1 MSTPTM
7 IIEPRLAQSSPASAL
22 NLPKSEYIWM
32 GASGLLLLLLVILG
46 IFHKLR
52 MKQFAK
58 KLSVEEFRN
67 KDLYKKYKLAV
78 GTIAKMEKNPDL
90 IHSREFN
97 LDYLRMRMA
106 EEVFHFAI
114 VNQIKVKVKQQISIA
129 LRPTQVAA
137 GEKVNP
143 NGRQVDSMFDVEY
156 ETGEAGKDLKKR
168 VLFRVSIKLTKLP
181 TQATSQTINQ
191 IIDCLETYLSPSDDH
206 DNWTP
211 TIQGRIVH
219 IDWDQKA
226 KPTPMLVLE
235 QSHDGVLFRTN
246 RPTARNA
253 SPPAPPKPIGQKNT
267 TKGGTKI
274 STKSK
279 TKGSISKTKSSI
291 ENSTGA
297 TTIQK

>member
-1 MSTPTM
+1 MLTP
-7 IIEPRLAQSSPASAL
+7 IIFVEPKLAQASPAPEP
-22 NLPKSEYIWM
+22 NLPKGEYIWM
-32 GASGLLLLLLVILG
+32 GASGLLLVLLIILG
-46 IFHKLR
+46 IFHQAK
-52 MKQFAK
+52 MKQFNK

-67 KDLYKKYKLAV
+67 KDLQQKYKLAL

-114 VNQIKVKVKQQISIA
+114 VNQIKVKVKQQISVA
-129 LRPTQVAA
+129 LRPTPVAA
-137 GEKVNP
+137 GEKINP
-143 NGRQVDSMFDVEY
+143 SGRQVDSMFEVEY
-156 ETGEAGKDLKKR
+156 ETGEVGKDMKKR

-181 TQATSQTINQ
+181 TQATSQTIIQ

-226 KPTPMLVLE
+226 KPTPLLVLE

-246 RPTARNA
+246 RPSAKSATP
-253 SPPAPPKPIGQKNT
+253 SPPPKPSARKKNLSR
-267 TKGGTKI
+267 GGTKQ
-274 STKSK
+274 STKRKTSKTSK
-279 TKGSISKTKSSI
+279 TKGLTLRGT
-291 ENSTGA
+291 NSE
-297 TTIQK
+297 IIN

>member
-1 MSTPTM
+1 MLKPT
-7 IIEPRLAQSSPASAL
+7 IIVESKLAQASPA
-22 NLPKSEYIWM
+22 PKQNVPEAEYIWM
-32 GASGLLLLLLVILG
+32 GASGLLLLLLIVLG
-46 IFHKLR
+46 IFHQAK
-52 MKQFAK
+52 MKQFNK

-67 KDLYKKYKLAV
+67 KDLHQKYKLAV
-78 GTIAKMEKNPDL
+78 ATIAKMEKNPDL
-90 IHSREFN
+90 IHSRDFN

-137 GEKVNP
+137 GEKGNP
-143 NGRQVDSMFDVEY
+143 SGRQVDSMFEVEY
-156 ETGEAGKDLKKR
+156 ETGEVGKDLKKR
-168 VLFRVSIKLTKLP
+168 VLFRVSVKLTKLP

-235 QSHDGVLFRTN
+235 QSNDGVLFRTN
-246 RPTARNA
+246 RPTARSA
-253 SPPAPPKPIGQKNT
+253 TAPPPPKAPAGQKNIT
-267 TKGGTKI
+267 KRATKQPTKGKTKVLTKGTKI
-274 STKSK
+274 RK
-279 TKGSISKTKSSI
+279 
-291 ENSTGA
+291 
-297 TTIQK
+297 

>member
-1 MSTPTM
+1 MLTPIT
-7 IIEPRLAQSSPASAL
+7 IVEPRLAQASPAPEVT
-22 NLPKSEYIWM
+22 LPKSEYIWM
-32 GASGLLLLLLVILG
+32 GASGLLLLLLIIMS
-46 IFHKLR
+46 IFHQVK
-52 MKQFAK
+52 MKQFTK
-58 KLSVEEFRN
+58 KLTVEEFRN
-67 KDLYKKYKLAV
+67 KDLQKKYKLAV
-78 GTIAKMEKNPDL
+78 ATISKMEKNPDL

-129 LRPTQVAA
+129 LRPTQLAA
-137 GEKVNP
+137 GEKGNP
-143 NGRQVDSMFDVEY
+143 SGRQIDSMFDVEY
-156 ETGEAGKDLKKR
+156 DTGEIGKDLKKR
-168 VLFRVSIKLTKLP
+168 VLFRVSVKLTKLP

-235 QSHDGVLFRTN
+235 QSNDGVLFRTK

-253 SPPAPPKPIGQKNT
+253 SPPPPRPPSKSTVGQRNA
-267 TKGGTKI
+267 TK
-274 STKSK
+274 
-279 TKGSISKTKSSI
+279 
-291 ENSTGA
+291 GA
-297 TTIQK
+297 TTQLSTKGRTKSAIKNNAKNTKIRK